1 MSLGEAISEG
11 SSVEKILLHLNGNSN
26 DDSGNGYNGVDT
38 NVVYSKNYGK
48 FNEGARFAQ
57 SDSKITIADN
67 ASLRFTNNFTVS
79 FWLFAT
85 NNTNSNC
92 YISKSRVVAGS
103 YTGFVINKYVNV
115 IGFVIFRGGTALTD
129 VYCSANYFLN
139 KWSHICC
146 VNDNN
151 VLKIYINGKL
161 DGSRTT
167 AAMVAS
173 TDPLIIGNSS
183 TIYGFADA
191 NIDEVR
197 IRTRA
202 LSAQEIQKEYTNS
215 LGRFASL

>member
-67 ASLRFTNNFTVS
+67 ASLRFTNNFTIS
-79 FWLFAT
+79 FWMYTT
-85 NNTNSNC
+85 NNDTINHS
-92 YISKSRVVAGS
+92 YIGKFRVVAGS
-103 YTGFVINKYVNV
+103 YTGFVVNRYASKK
-115 IGFVIFRGGTALTD
+115 IGFVIFKGGTSLDDLYTTSD
-129 VYCSANYFLN
+129 SLINNWYY
-139 KWSHICC
+139 ICC
-146 VNDNN
+146 VKEGASM
-151 VLKIYINGKL
+151 KIYVNGKL
-161 DGSRTT
+161 DNSRSCGN
-167 AAMVAS
+167 MVYS
-173 TDPLIIGNSS
+173 TEPLFVGNG
-183 TIYGFADA
+183 YGFSDA

-215 LGRFASL
+215 LGRFVI